1 MRYSKSRHVKNV
13 AEVRHAAA
21 GFMTDGEN
29 IYICLSNRREHKN
42 NKRKKER
49 GGKSIDV

>member
-1 MRYSKSRHVKNV
+1 MRYSKSRHVKKV
-13 AEVRHAAA
+13 AEVRQAV

-42 NKRKKER
+42 IERKRR
-49 GGKSIDV
+49 GEGNL